1 MNNIFK
7 VTSLE
12 ELEELIRR
20 VKKSQLEYATYSQEQ
35 VDEIFR
41 RAAIAANDK
50 RIPLAKLAVEDT
62 GMGIVEDKVIKN
74 HFASEFIYNKYRNE
88 QTCGVLEDD
97 DFYGVK
103 RIAEPIGIIAGIVPV
118 TNPTSTTIFKALL
131 ALKTRNAIIFSP
143 HPRAKRCT
151 VEAARIVLE
160 SAVEAGAPANIIG
173 WIDEPSIE
181 LSQTLMKHKD
191 INMILATGGPGMVRA
206 AYSSG
211 KPAIGVGAGNTPAV
225 IDETAHI
232 KMAVSSILMSK
243 TFDNGVIC
251 ARTVSN
257 SAG

>member
-103 RIAEPIGIIAGIVPV
+103 G
-118 TNPTSTTIFKALL
+118 LL
-131 ALKTRNAIIFSP
+131 NLL
-143 HPRAKRCT
+143 
-151 VEAARIVLE
+151 VL
-160 SAVEAGAPANIIG
+160 
-173 WIDEPSIE
+173 
-181 LSQTLMKHKD
+181 
-191 INMILATGGPGMVRA
+191 
-206 AYSSG
+206 
-211 KPAIGVGAGNTPAV
+211 
-225 IDETAHI
+225 
-232 KMAVSSILMSK
+232 
-243 TFDNGVIC
+243 
-251 ARTVSN
+251 
-257 SAG
+257 